1 MEVNKIQEELA
12 RLIELVDGWAG
23 SHDVPGIE
31 RDLVLD
37 KLKKLYEAIR
47 FANFDEGDSS
57 ASASVAAQQS
67 VAEVAPV
74 SEISIDLDD
83 LLAEPVRD
91 SLPEPA
97 AMPEALGESA
107 GVSAAV
113 PESAPSVKPVS
124 ASAVT
129 EPEPEPV
136 LVVAS
141 APVAEPDPVL
151 ADESAPESVPVSE
164 SAPAAESIAVAVA
177 VSVTSGLSRQDAS
190 MEGQSDKASGTGHD
204 AAVRTG
210 REGLAGSSAGQV
222 VAPSSEADTESK
234 QKVVVSDSLFDLDD
248 LVIRHR
254 EKRRV
259 IMSLYETDGPQEAAA
274 SKIPVGIGQKPG
286 HAAAPQQ
293 QATAGKEQDDAAA
306 PQQQATAGKE
316 QDDAAAPQPETLLE
330 KMDEPKKSV
339 TSQIPEPQSETSESD
354 SVAAEISE
362 QADNAA
368 DADASVA
375 ASQKTGVAE
384 TTSTKTDAP
393 KYPFAAEPEPVLGE
407 VLGGDVHTL
416 ADTIAAPKDMAS
428 EIVRKERIT
437 DLKQAIGINDK
448 FLLLRD
454 LFGGDTERYERT
466 IDRLNEFDDL
476 DDCIIYI
483 SENYDWNPS
492 SDGVRF
498 LMELL
503 ERKLS

>member
-129 EPEPEPV
+129 EPMSEPMPVVAPASVPEPDPAPAVGTAPEPV
-136 LVVAS
+136 
-141 APVAEPDPVL
+141 PVS
-151 ADESAPESVPVSE
+151 ESVPAVQSVPVSE
-164 SAPAAESIAVAVA
+164 PAAVE
-177 VSVTSGLSRQDAS
+177 VSLSAAAGFSRQDVS
-190 MEGQSDKASGTGHD
+190 MEGRAGKAPGTGRD
-204 AAVRTG
+204 AAARIG
-210 REGLAGSSAGQV
+210 QEGLAGSSAGQV

-234 QKVVVSDSLFDLDD
+234 QKVVVSDSLFDLAD

-293 QATAGKEQDDAAA
+293 RATAGKEQDDAV
-306 PQQQATAGKE
+306 
-316 QDDAAAPQPETLLE
+316 APQPETLLD

-339 TSQIPEPQSETSESD
+339 TSQMPEPQSETSESD

-375 ASQKTGVAE
+375 ASQKTVVAE
-384 TTSTKTDAP
+384 TTSAKTDAP

>member
-129 EPEPEPV
+129 EPMSEPMPVVAPASVPEPDPAPAVGTAPEPV
-136 LVVAS
+136 
-141 APVAEPDPVL
+141 PVS
-151 ADESAPESVPVSE
+151 ESVPAVQSVPVSE
-164 SAPAAESIAVAVA
+164 PAAVE
-177 VSVTSGLSRQDAS
+177 VSLSAAAGLSRQDAS

-222 VAPSSEADTESK
+222 VAPSSEADAESK

-293 QATAGKEQDDAAA
+293 RATAGKEQDDAV
-306 PQQQATAGKE
+306 
-316 QDDAAAPQPETLLE
+316 APQPETLLD

>member
-91 SLPEPA
+91 FLPESA
-97 AMPEALGESA
+97 AMPEALDAPVGE
-107 GVSAAV
+107 SAAV
-113 PESAPSVKPVS
+113 PEPASSEKPVS
-124 ASAVT
+124 VSAVT
-129 EPEPEPV
+129 EPMSEPMPVVAPASVPEPDPAPAVGTAPEPV
-136 LVVAS
+136 
-141 APVAEPDPVL
+141 PVS
-151 ADESAPESVPVSE
+151 ESVPAVQSVPVSE
-164 SAPAAESIAVAVA
+164 PAAVE
-177 VSVTSGLSRQDAS
+177 VSLSAAAGFSRQDVS
-190 MEGQSDKASGTGHD
+190 MEGRAGKAPGTGRD
-204 AAVRTG
+204 AAARIG
-210 REGLAGSSAGQV
+210 QEGLAGSSAGQV
-222 VAPSSEADTESK
+222 VAPSSEADAESK

-274 SKIPVGIGQKPG
+274 SKIPVGTGQKPG
-286 HAAAPQQ
+286 H
-293 QATAGKEQDDAAA
+293 
-306 PQQQATAGKE
+306 
-316 QDDAAAPQPETLLE
+316 AAAPQPETLLE

-368 DADASVA
+368 DADASGA
-375 ASQKTGVAE
+375 ASQKTVVAE
-384 TTSTKTDAP
+384 TTSAKTDAP
-393 KYPFAAEPEPVLGE
+393 KYPFAAELEPVLGE

>member
-12 RLIELVDGWAG
+12 RLTELVDGWAG

-91 SLPEPA
+91 SLSEPA

-141 APVAEPDPVL
+141 APVAEPDPAPAVGT
-151 ADESAPESVPVSE
+151 APEPVPVSESVPAVQSVPVSE
-164 SAPAAESIAVAVA
+164 PAAVE
-177 VSVTSGLSRQDAS
+177 VSLSAAAGFSRQDVS
-190 MEGQSDKASGTGHD
+190 MEGRAGKAPGTGRD
-204 AAVRTG
+204 AAARIG
-210 REGLAGSSAGQV
+210 QEGLAGSSAGQV

-293 QATAGKEQDDAAA
+293 RATAGKEQDDAV
-306 PQQQATAGKE
+306 
-316 QDDAAAPQPETLLE
+316 APQPETLLD

-339 TSQIPEPQSETSESD
+339 TSQMPEPQSETSESD

-375 ASQKTGVAE
+375 ASQKTVVAE
-384 TTSTKTDAP
+384 TTSAKTDAP

>member
-12 RLIELVDGWAG
+12 RLTELVDGWAG

-57 ASASVAAQQS
+57 ASASVAVQQS
-67 VAEVAPV
+67 GAETAPV

-91 SLPEPA
+91 FLPESA
-97 AMPEALGESA
+97 AMPEALDAPVGE
-107 GVSAAV
+107 SAAV
-113 PESAPSVKPVS
+113 PEPASSEKPVS
-124 ASAVT
+124 VSAVT
-129 EPEPEPV
+129 EPMSEPMPVVAPASVPEPDPAPAVGTAPEPV
-136 LVVAS
+136 
-141 APVAEPDPVL
+141 PVS
-151 ADESAPESVPVSE
+151 ESVPAVQSVPVSE
-164 SAPAAESIAVAVA
+164 PAAVE
-177 VSVTSGLSRQDAS
+177 VSLSAAAGLSRQDVS
-190 MEGQSDKASGTGHD
+190 MEGRAGKAPGTGRD
-204 AAVRTG
+204 AAARIG
-210 REGLAGSSAGQV
+210 QEGLAGSSAGQV
-222 VAPSSEADTESK
+222 VAPSSEANTESK

-293 QATAGKEQDDAAA
+293 RATAGKEQDDAVA
-306 PQQQATAGKE
+306 PQQ
-316 QDDAAAPQPETLLE
+316 ETLLD

-339 TSQIPEPQSETSESD
+339 TSQIPEPQSETSKSG

-375 ASQKTGVAE
+375 ASQKTVVAE
-384 TTSTKTDAP
+384 TTSAKTDAP

-454 LFGGDTERYERT
+454 LFGGDAERYERT
-466 IDRLNEFDDL
+466 IDRLNAFDDL

>member
-129 EPEPEPV
+129 EPMSEPMPVVAPASVPEPDPAPAVGTAPEPV
-136 LVVAS
+136 
-141 APVAEPDPVL
+141 PVS
-151 ADESAPESVPVSE
+151 ESVPAVQSVPVSE
-164 SAPAAESIAVAVA
+164 PAAVE
-177 VSVTSGLSRQDAS
+177 VSLSAAAGFSRQDVS
-190 MEGQSDKASGTGHD
+190 MEGRAGKAPGTGRD
-204 AAVRTG
+204 AAARIG
-210 REGLAGSSAGQV
+210 QEGLAGSSAGQV

-293 QATAGKEQDDAAA
+293 RATAGKEQDDAV
-306 PQQQATAGKE
+306 
-316 QDDAAAPQPETLLE
+316 APQPETLLD

-339 TSQIPEPQSETSESD
+339 TSQMPEPQSETSESD
-354 SVAAEISE
+354 SVAAEISK

-375 ASQKTGVAE
+375 ASQKTVVAE
-384 TTSTKTDAP
+384 TTSAKTDAP

>member
-91 SLPEPA
+91 FLPESA
-97 AMPEALGESA
+97 AMPEALDAPVGE
-107 GVSAAV
+107 SAAV
-113 PESAPSVKPVS
+113 PEPASSEKPVS
-124 ASAVT
+124 VSAVT
-129 EPEPEPV
+129 EPMSEPMPVVAPASVPEPDPAPAVGTAPEPV
-136 LVVAS
+136 
-141 APVAEPDPVL
+141 PVS
-151 ADESAPESVPVSE
+151 ESVPAVQSVPVSE
-164 SAPAAESIAVAVA
+164 PAAVE
-177 VSVTSGLSRQDAS
+177 VSLSAAAGFSRQDVS
-190 MEGQSDKASGTGHD
+190 MEGRAGKAQGTGRD
-204 AAVRTG
+204 AAARIG
-210 REGLAGSSAGQV
+210 QEGLAGSSAGQV

-293 QATAGKEQDDAAA
+293 RATAGKEQDDAV
-306 PQQQATAGKE
+306 
-316 QDDAAAPQPETLLE
+316 APQPETLLD

-339 TSQIPEPQSETSESD
+339 TSQMPEPQSETSESD

-375 ASQKTGVAE
+375 ASQKTVVAE
-384 TTSTKTDAP
+384 TTSAKTDAP

>member
-129 EPEPEPV
+129 EPMSEPMPVVAPASVPEPDPAPAVGTAPEPV
-136 LVVAS
+136 
-141 APVAEPDPVL
+141 PVS
-151 ADESAPESVPVSE
+151 ESVPAVQSVPVSE
-164 SAPAAESIAVAVA
+164 PAAVE
-177 VSVTSGLSRQDAS
+177 VSLSAAAGFSRQDVS
-190 MEGQSDKASGTGHD
+190 MEGRAGKAPGTGRD
-204 AAVRTG
+204 AAARIG
-210 REGLAGSSAGQV
+210 QEGLAGSSAGQV

-293 QATAGKEQDDAAA
+293 RATAGKEQDDAV
-306 PQQQATAGKE
+306 
-316 QDDAAAPQPETLLE
+316 APQPETLLD

-339 TSQIPEPQSETSESD
+339 TSQMPEPQSETSESD

-375 ASQKTGVAE
+375 ASQKTVVAE
-384 TTSTKTDAP
+384 TTSAKTDAP

-476 DDCIIYI
+476 DDCIISI

>member
-91 SLPEPA
+91 FLPESA
-97 AMPEALGESA
+97 AMPEALDAPVGE
-107 GVSAAV
+107 SAAV
-113 PESAPSVKPVS
+113 PEPASSEKPVS
-124 ASAVT
+124 VSAVT
-129 EPEPEPV
+129 EPMSEPMPVVAPASVPEPDPAPAVGTAPEPV
-136 LVVAS
+136 
-141 APVAEPDPVL
+141 PVS
-151 ADESAPESVPVSE
+151 ESVPAVQSVPVSE
-164 SAPAAESIAVAVA
+164 PAAVE
-177 VSVTSGLSRQDAS
+177 VSLSAAAGFSRQDVS
-190 MEGQSDKASGTGHD
+190 MEGRAGKAPGTGRD
-204 AAVRTG
+204 AAARIG
-210 REGLAGSSAGQV
+210 QEGLAGSSAGQV

-293 QATAGKEQDDAAA
+293 RATAGKEQDDAV
-306 PQQQATAGKE
+306 
-316 QDDAAAPQPETLLE
+316 APQPETLLD

-339 TSQIPEPQSETSESD
+339 TSQMPEPQSETSESD

-375 ASQKTGVAE
+375 ASQKTVVAE
-384 TTSTKTDAP
+384 TTSAKTDAP

-454 LFGGDTERYERT
+454 LFGGDAERYERT
-466 IDRLNEFDDL
+466 IDRLNAFDDL

>member
-91 SLPEPA
+91 FLPEPA

-113 PESAPSVKPVS
+113 PESASSEKPVS
-124 ASAVT
+124 VSAVT
-129 EPEPEPV
+129 EPMSEPMPVVAPASVPEPDPAPAVGTAPEPV
-136 LVVAS
+136 
-141 APVAEPDPVL
+141 PVS
-151 ADESAPESVPVSE
+151 ESVPAVQSVPVSE
-164 SAPAAESIAVAVA
+164 PAAVE
-177 VSVTSGLSRQDAS
+177 VSLSAAAGFSRQDVS
-190 MEGQSDKASGTGHD
+190 MEGRAGKAPGTGRD
-204 AAVRTG
+204 AAARIG
-210 REGLAGSSAGQV
+210 QEGLAGSSAGQV

-293 QATAGKEQDDAAA
+293 RATAGKEQDDAV
-306 PQQQATAGKE
+306 
-316 QDDAAAPQPETLLE
+316 APQPETLLE

>member
-129 EPEPEPV
+129 EPMSEPMPVVAPASVPEPDPAPAVGTAPEPV
-136 LVVAS
+136 
-141 APVAEPDPVL
+141 PVS
-151 ADESAPESVPVSE
+151 ESVPAVQSVPVSE
-164 SAPAAESIAVAVA
+164 PAAVE
-177 VSVTSGLSRQDAS
+177 VSLSAAAGFSRQDVS
-190 MEGQSDKASGTGHD
+190 MEGRAGKAPGTGRD
-204 AAVRTG
+204 AAARIG
-210 REGLAGSSAGQV
+210 QEGLAGSSAGQV

-293 QATAGKEQDDAAA
+293 RATAGKEQDDAV
-306 PQQQATAGKE
+306 
-316 QDDAAAPQPETLLE
+316 APQPETLLD

-339 TSQIPEPQSETSESD
+339 TSQMPEPQSETSESD

-375 ASQKTGVAE
+375 ASQKTVVAE
-384 TTSTKTDAP
+384 TTSAKTDAP

>member
-91 SLPEPA
+91 FLPESA
-97 AMPEALGESA
+97 AMPEALDAPVGE
-107 GVSAAV
+107 SAAV

-222 VAPSSEADTESK
+222 VAPSSEADAESK

-274 SKIPVGIGQKPG
+274 SKIPVGTGQKPG

-293 QATAGKEQDDAAA
+293 QATAGKKQDDAVA
-306 PQQQATAGKE
+306 PQL
-316 QDDAAAPQPETLLE
+316 ETLLD

-339 TSQIPEPQSETSESD
+339 TSQMPEPQSETSESG

-384 TTSTKTDAP
+384 TTSAKTDAP

-498 LMELL
+498 LIELL

>member
-129 EPEPEPV
+129 EPMSEPMPVVAPASVPEPDPAPAVGTAPEPV
-136 LVVAS
+136 
-141 APVAEPDPVL
+141 PVS
-151 ADESAPESVPVSE
+151 ESVPAVQSVPVSE
-164 SAPAAESIAVAVA
+164 PAAVE
-177 VSVTSGLSRQDAS
+177 VSLSAAAGFSRQDVS
-190 MEGQSDKASGTGHD
+190 MEGRAGKAPGTGRD
-204 AAVRTG
+204 AAARIG
-210 REGLAGSSAGQV
+210 QEGLAGSSAGQV

-234 QKVVVSDSLFDLDD
+234 QKVVVSDSLFDLDA

-293 QATAGKEQDDAAA
+293 RATAGKEQDDAV
-306 PQQQATAGKE
+306 
-316 QDDAAAPQPETLLE
+316 APQPETLLD

-339 TSQIPEPQSETSESD
+339 TSQMPEPQSETSESD

-375 ASQKTGVAE
+375 ASQKTVVAE
-384 TTSTKTDAP
+384 TTSAKTDAP

>member
-67 VAEVAPV
+67 GAETAPV

-91 SLPEPA
+91 FLPESA
-97 AMPEALGESA
+97 AMPEALDAPVGESA
-107 GVSAAV
+107 AVLEPASSEKSVSV
-113 PESAPSVKPVS
+113 
-124 ASAVT
+124 SAVT
-129 EPEPEPV
+129 EPMSEPMPVVAPASVPEPDSAPAVGTAPEPV
-136 LVVAS
+136 
-141 APVAEPDPVL
+141 PVS
-151 ADESAPESVPVSE
+151 ESVPAVQSVPVSE
-164 SAPAAESIAVAVA
+164 PAAVE
-177 VSVTSGLSRQDAS
+177 VSLSAAAGLSRQDVS
-190 MEGQSDKASGTGHD
+190 MEGRAGKAPGTGRD
-204 AAVRTG
+204 AAARIG
-210 REGLAGSSAGQV
+210 QEGLAGSSAGQV
-222 VAPSSEADTESK
+222 VVPSSEADTESK

-293 QATAGKEQDDAAA
+293 RATAGKEQDDAVA
-306 PQQQATAGKE
+306 PQL
-316 QDDAAAPQPETLLE
+316 ETLLE

-339 TSQIPEPQSETSESD
+339 TSQIPEPQSETSKSD
-354 SVAAEISE
+354 SVAVEISE

-375 ASQKTGVAE
+375 ASQKTVVAE
-384 TTSTKTDAP
+384 TTSTKIDAL

>member
-1 MEVNKIQEELA
+1 M
-12 RLIELVDGWAG
+12 AG
-23 SHDVPGIE
+23 RVRTMSPASSG
-31 RDLVLD
+31 DLVLD

-129 EPEPEPV
+129 EPMSEPMPVVAPASVPEPDPAPAVGTAPEPV
-136 LVVAS
+136 
-141 APVAEPDPVL
+141 PVS
-151 ADESAPESVPVSE
+151 ESVPAVQSVPVSE
-164 SAPAAESIAVAVA
+164 PAAVE
-177 VSVTSGLSRQDAS
+177 VSLSAAAGFSRQDVS
-190 MEGQSDKASGTGHD
+190 MEGRAGKAPGTGRD
-204 AAVRTG
+204 AAARIG
-210 REGLAGSSAGQV
+210 QEGLAGSSAGQV

-293 QATAGKEQDDAAA
+293 RATAGKEQDDAV
-306 PQQQATAGKE
+306 
-316 QDDAAAPQPETLLE
+316 APQPETLLD

-339 TSQIPEPQSETSESD
+339 TSQMPEPQSETSESD

-375 ASQKTGVAE
+375 ASQKTVVAE
-384 TTSTKTDAP
+384 TTSAKTDAP

>member
-12 RLIELVDGWAG
+12 RLTELVDGWAG

-91 SLPEPA
+91 FLPEPA
-97 AMPEALGESA
+97 AMPEALDAPVGE
-107 GVSAAV
+107 SAAV
-113 PESAPSVKPVS
+113 PEPASSEKPVS
-124 ASAVT
+124 VSAVT
-129 EPEPEPV
+129 EPMSEPMPVVAPASVPEPDPAPAVGTVPEPV
-136 LVVAS
+136 
-141 APVAEPDPVL
+141 PVS
-151 ADESAPESVPVSE
+151 ESVPAVQSVPVSE
-164 SAPAAESIAVAVA
+164 PAAVE
-177 VSVTSGLSRQDAS
+177 VSLSAAAGLSRQDVS
-190 MEGQSDKASGTGHD
+190 MEGRAGKAPGTGRD
-204 AAVRTG
+204 AAARIG
-210 REGLAGSSAGQV
+210 QEGLAGSSAGQV
-222 VAPSSEADTESK
+222 VAPSSEANTESK

-293 QATAGKEQDDAAA
+293 RATAGKEQDDAAA
-306 PQQQATAGKE
+306 PQQ
-316 QDDAAAPQPETLLE
+316 ETLLD

-339 TSQIPEPQSETSESD
+339 TSQIPEPQSETSKSG

>member
-91 SLPEPA
+91 FLPESA
-97 AMPEALGESA
+97 AMPEALDAPVGE
-107 GVSAAV
+107 SAAV

-222 VAPSSEADTESK
+222 VAPSSEADAESK

-274 SKIPVGIGQKPG
+274 SKIPVGTGQKPG
-286 HAAAPQQ
+286 H
-293 QATAGKEQDDAAA
+293 AAA

-393 KYPFAAEPEPVLGE
+393 KYPFAAGA
-407 VLGGDVHTL
+407 GAG
-416 ADTIAAPKDMAS
+416 
-428 EIVRKERIT
+428 R
-437 DLKQAIGINDK
+437 
-448 FLLLRD
+448 
-454 LFGGDTERYERT
+454 
-466 IDRLNEFDDL
+466 
-476 DDCIIYI
+476 
-483 SENYDWNPS
+483 
-492 SDGVRF
+492 GVGR
-498 LMELL
+498 
-503 ERKLS
+503 

>member
-91 SLPEPA
+91 FLPESA
-97 AMPEALGESA
+97 AMPEALDAPVGE
-107 GVSAAV
+107 SAAV
-113 PESAPSVKPVS
+113 PEPASSEKPVS
-124 ASAVT
+124 VSAVT
-129 EPEPEPV
+129 EPMSEPMPVVAPASVPEPDPAPAVGTAPEPV
-136 LVVAS
+136 
-141 APVAEPDPVL
+141 PVS
-151 ADESAPESVPVSE
+151 ESVPAVQSVPVSE
-164 SAPAAESIAVAVA
+164 PAAVE
-177 VSVTSGLSRQDAS
+177 VSLSAAAGFSRQDVS
-190 MEGQSDKASGTGHD
+190 MEGRAGKAPGTGRD
-204 AAVRTG
+204 AAARIG
-210 REGLAGSSAGQV
+210 QEGLAGSSAGQV

-293 QATAGKEQDDAAA
+293 QATAGK
-306 PQQQATAGKE
+306 K

-339 TSQIPEPQSETSESD
+339 TSQMPEPQSETSESD

-384 TTSTKTDAP
+384 TTSAKTDAP

-498 LMELL
+498 LIELL

>member
-141 APVAEPDPVL
+141 APVPEPDPAPAVGT
-151 ADESAPESVPVSE
+151 APEPVPVSESVPAVQSVPVSE
-164 SAPAAESIAVAVA
+164 PAAVE
-177 VSVTSGLSRQDAS
+177 VSLSAAAGFSRQDVS
-190 MEGQSDKASGTGHD
+190 MEGRAGKAPGTGRD
-204 AAVRTG
+204 AAARIG
-210 REGLAGSSAGQV
+210 QEGLAGSSAGQV
-222 VAPSSEADTESK
+222 VAPSSEADAESK

-274 SKIPVGIGQKPG
+274 SKIPVGTGQKPG
-286 HAAAPQQ
+286 H
-293 QATAGKEQDDAAA
+293 AAA

>member
-91 SLPEPA
+91 FLPESA
-97 AMPEALGESA
+97 AMPEALDAPVGE
-107 GVSAAV
+107 SAAV
-113 PESAPSVKPVS
+113 PEPASSEKPVS
-124 ASAVT
+124 VSAVT
-129 EPEPEPV
+129 EPMSEPMPVVAPASVPEPDPASAVGTAPEPV
-136 LVVAS
+136 
-141 APVAEPDPVL
+141 PVS
-151 ADESAPESVPVSE
+151 ESVPAVQSVPVSE
-164 SAPAAESIAVAVA
+164 PAAVE
-177 VSVTSGLSRQDAS
+177 VSLSAAAGLSRQDVS
-190 MEGQSDKASGTGHD
+190 MEGRAGKAPGTGRD
-204 AAVRTG
+204 AAARIG
-210 REGLAGSSAGQV
+210 QEGLAGSSAGQV
-222 VAPSSEADTESK
+222 VVPSSEADTESK

-286 HAAAPQQ
+286 HAAVPQQ
-293 QATAGKEQDDAAA
+293 RATAGKEQDDAV
-306 PQQQATAGKE
+306 
-316 QDDAAAPQPETLLE
+316 APQPETLLD

-339 TSQIPEPQSETSESD
+339 TSQIPASQSETSKSG

-375 ASQKTGVAE
+375 ASQKTVVAE
-384 TTSTKTDAP
+384 TTSAKTDAP

-454 LFGGDTERYERT
+454 LFGGDAERYERT
-466 IDRLNEFDDL
+466 IDRLNAFDDL

>member
-91 SLPEPA
+91 FLPESA
-97 AMPEALGESA
+97 AMPEALDAPVGE
-107 GVSAAV
+107 SAAV
-113 PESAPSVKPVS
+113 PEPASSEKPVS
-124 ASAVT
+124 VSAVT
-129 EPEPEPV
+129 EPMSEPMP
-136 LVVAS
+136 VVAPAS
-141 APVAEPDPVL
+141 VPEPDPAPAVGT
-151 ADESAPESVPVSE
+151 APESVPVSE
-164 SAPAAESIAVAVA
+164 SVPAVQSVPVSEPAAVE
-177 VSVTSGLSRQDAS
+177 VSLSAAAGFSRQDVS
-190 MEGQSDKASGTGHD
+190 MEGRAGKAPGTGRD
-204 AAVRTG
+204 AAARIG
-210 REGLAGSSAGQV
+210 QEGLAGSSAGQV
-222 VAPSSEADTESK
+222 VVPSSEADTESK

-293 QATAGKEQDDAAA
+293 RATAGKEQDDAV
-306 PQQQATAGKE
+306 
-316 QDDAAAPQPETLLE
+316 APQPETLLD

-339 TSQIPEPQSETSESD
+339 TSQIPEPQSETSKSG

-375 ASQKTGVAE
+375 ASQKTVVAE
-384 TTSTKTDAP
+384 TTSAKTDAP

-454 LFGGDTERYERT
+454 LFGGDAERYERT
-466 IDRLNEFDDL
+466 IDRLNAFDDL

>member
-91 SLPEPA
+91 FLPESA
-97 AMPEALGESA
+97 AMPEALDAPVGE
-107 GVSAAV
+107 SAAV
-113 PESAPSVKPVS
+113 PEPASSEKPVS
-124 ASAVT
+124 VSVVT
-129 EPEPEPV
+129 EPMSEPMP
-136 LVVAS
+136 VVAPAS
-141 APVAEPDPVL
+141 VPEPDPAPAVGT
-151 ADESAPESVPVSE
+151 APESVPVSE
-164 SAPAAESIAVAVA
+164 SVPAVQSVPVSEPAAVE
-177 VSVTSGLSRQDAS
+177 VSLSAAAGFSRQDVS
-190 MEGQSDKASGTGHD
+190 MEGRAGKAPGTGRD
-204 AAVRTG
+204 AAARIG
-210 REGLAGSSAGQV
+210 QEGLAGSSAGQV
-222 VAPSSEADTESK
+222 VVPSSEADTESK

-293 QATAGKEQDDAAA
+293 RATAGKEQDDAV
-306 PQQQATAGKE
+306 
-316 QDDAAAPQPETLLE
+316 APQPETLLD

-339 TSQIPEPQSETSESD
+339 TSQIPEPQSETSKSG

-375 ASQKTGVAE
+375 ASQKTVVAE
-384 TTSTKTDAP
+384 TTSAKTDAP

-454 LFGGDTERYERT
+454 LFGGDAERYERT
-466 IDRLNEFDDL
+466 IDRLNAFDDL

>member
-91 SLPEPA
+91 FLPESA
-97 AMPEALGESA
+97 AMPEALDAPVGE
-107 GVSAAV
+107 SAAV
-113 PESAPSVKPVS
+113 PEPASSEKPVS
-124 ASAVT
+124 VSAVT
-129 EPEPEPV
+129 EPMSEPMPVVAPASVPEPDPAPAVGTAPEPV
-136 LVVAS
+136 
-141 APVAEPDPVL
+141 PVS
-151 ADESAPESVPVSE
+151 ESVPAVQSVPVSE
-164 SAPAAESIAVAVA
+164 PAAVE
-177 VSVTSGLSRQDAS
+177 VSLSAAAGFSRQGVLMGGWA
-190 MEGQSDKASGTGHD
+190 GKAPGTGRD
-204 AAVRTG
+204 AAARIG
-210 REGLAGSSAGQV
+210 QEGLAGSSAGQV

-286 HAAAPQQ
+286 H
-293 QATAGKEQDDAAA
+293 AAA

>member
-67 VAEVAPV
+67 GAETAPV

-91 SLPEPA
+91 FLPESA
-97 AMPEALGESA
+97 AMPEALDAPVGE
-107 GVSAAV
+107 SAAV
-113 PESAPSVKPVS
+113 PEPASSEKPVS
-124 ASAVT
+124 VSAVT
-129 EPEPEPV
+129 EPMSEPMPVVAPASVPEPDPASAVGTAPEPV
-136 LVVAS
+136 
-141 APVAEPDPVL
+141 PVS
-151 ADESAPESVPVSE
+151 ESVPAVQSVPVSE
-164 SAPAAESIAVAVA
+164 PAAVE
-177 VSVTSGLSRQDAS
+177 VSLSAAAGLSRQDVS
-190 MEGQSDKASGTGHD
+190 MEGRAGKAPGTGRD
-204 AAVRTG
+204 AAARIG
-210 REGLAGSSAGQV
+210 QEGLAGSSAGQV
-222 VAPSSEADTESK
+222 VVPSSEADTESK

-286 HAAAPQQ
+286 HAAVPQQ
-293 QATAGKEQDDAAA
+293 RATAGKEQDDAV
-306 PQQQATAGKE
+306 
-316 QDDAAAPQPETLLE
+316 APQPETLLD

-339 TSQIPEPQSETSESD
+339 TSQIPALQSETSKSG

-375 ASQKTGVAE
+375 ASQKTVVAE
-384 TTSTKTDAP
+384 TTSAKTDAP

-454 LFGGDTERYERT
+454 LFGGDAERYERT

>member
-141 APVAEPDPVL
+141 APVAEPDPVP
-151 ADESAPESVPVSE
+151 AVGTAPEPVPVSESVPAVQSVPVSE
-164 SAPAAESIAVAVA
+164 PAAVE
-177 VSVTSGLSRQDAS
+177 VSLSAAAGFSRQDVS
-190 MEGQSDKASGTGHD
+190 MEGRAGKAPGTGRD
-204 AAVRTG
+204 AAARIG
-210 REGLAGSSAGQV
+210 QEGLAGSSAGQV
-222 VAPSSEADTESK
+222 VAPSSEADAESK

-274 SKIPVGIGQKPG
+274 SKIPVGTGQKPG

-306 PQQQATAGKE
+306 PQL
-316 QDDAAAPQPETLLE
+316 ETLLE

-339 TSQIPEPQSETSESD
+339 TSQMPEPQSETSESD

-375 ASQKTGVAE
+375 ASQKTVVAE
-384 TTSTKTDAP
+384 TTSAKTDAP

>member
-12 RLIELVDGWAG
+12 RLTELVDGWAG

-57 ASASVAAQQS
+57 ASASVAVQQS
-67 VAEVAPV
+67 GAETAPV

-91 SLPEPA
+91 FLPESA
-97 AMPEALGESA
+97 AMPEALDAPVGE
-107 GVSAAV
+107 SAAV
-113 PESAPSVKPVS
+113 PEPASSEKPVS
-124 ASAVT
+124 VSAVT
-129 EPEPEPV
+129 EPMSEPMPVVAPASVPEPDPAPAVGTAPEPV
-136 LVVAS
+136 
-141 APVAEPDPVL
+141 PVS
-151 ADESAPESVPVSE
+151 ESVPAVQSVPVSE
-164 SAPAAESIAVAVA
+164 PAAVE
-177 VSVTSGLSRQDAS
+177 VSLSAAAGFSRQDVS
-190 MEGQSDKASGTGHD
+190 MEGRAGKAPGTGRD
-204 AAVRTG
+204 AAARIG
-210 REGLAGSSAGQV
+210 QEGLAGSSAGQV

-293 QATAGKEQDDAAA
+293 RATAGKEQDDAV
-306 PQQQATAGKE
+306 
-316 QDDAAAPQPETLLE
+316 APQPETLLD

>member
-12 RLIELVDGWAG
+12 RLTELVDGWAG

-57 ASASVAAQQS
+57 ASASVAVQQS
-67 VAEVAPV
+67 GAETAPV

-91 SLPEPA
+91 FLPESA
-97 AMPEALGESA
+97 AMPEALDAPVGE
-107 GVSAAV
+107 SAAV
-113 PESAPSVKPVS
+113 PEPASSEKPVS
-124 ASAVT
+124 VSAVT
-129 EPEPEPV
+129 EPMSEPMPVVAPASVPEPDPAPAVGTAPEPV
-136 LVVAS
+136 
-141 APVAEPDPVL
+141 PVS
-151 ADESAPESVPVSE
+151 ESVPAVQSVPVSE
-164 SAPAAESIAVAVA
+164 PAAVE
-177 VSVTSGLSRQDAS
+177 VSLSAAAGFSRQDVS

-222 VAPSSEADTESK
+222 VAPSSEADAESK

-274 SKIPVGIGQKPG
+274 SKIPVGTGQKPG
-286 HAAAPQQ
+286 H
-293 QATAGKEQDDAAA
+293 AAA

>member
-12 RLIELVDGWAG
+12 RLTELVDGWAG

-91 SLPEPA
+91 TLPEPA
-97 AMPEALGESA
+97 AMPEALDAPVGE
-107 GVSAAV
+107 SAAV
-113 PESAPSVKPVS
+113 PEPASSEKPVS
-124 ASAVT
+124 VSVVT
-129 EPEPEPV
+129 EPMSEPMP
-136 LVVAS
+136 VVAPAS
-141 APVAEPDPVL
+141 VPEPDPAPAVGT
-151 ADESAPESVPVSE
+151 APESVPVSE
-164 SAPAAESIAVAVA
+164 SVPAVQSVPVSEPAAVE
-177 VSVTSGLSRQDAS
+177 VSLSAAAGFSRQDVS
-190 MEGQSDKASGTGHD
+190 MEGRAGKAPGTGRD
-204 AAVRTG
+204 AAARIG
-210 REGLAGSSAGQV
+210 QEGLAGSSAGQV
-222 VAPSSEADTESK
+222 VVPSSEADTESK

-293 QATAGKEQDDAAA
+293 RATAGKEQDDAV
-306 PQQQATAGKE
+306 
-316 QDDAAAPQPETLLE
+316 APQPETLLD

-339 TSQIPEPQSETSESD
+339 TSQIPEPQSETSKSG

-375 ASQKTGVAE
+375 ASQKTVVAE
-384 TTSTKTDAP
+384 TTSAKTDAP

-454 LFGGDTERYERT
+454 LFGGDAERYERT
-466 IDRLNEFDDL
+466 IDRLNAFDDL

>member
-129 EPEPEPV
+129 EPMSEPMPVVAPASVPEPDPAPAVGTAPEPV
-136 LVVAS
+136 
-141 APVAEPDPVL
+141 PVS
-151 ADESAPESVPVSE
+151 ESVPAVQSVPVSE
-164 SAPAAESIAVAVA
+164 PAAVE
-177 VSVTSGLSRQDAS
+177 VSLSAAAGFSRQDVS
-190 MEGQSDKASGTGHD
+190 MEGRAGKAPGTGRD
-204 AAVRTG
+204 AAARIG
-210 REGLAGSSAGQV
+210 QEGLAGSSAGQV

-293 QATAGKEQDDAAA
+293 RATAGKEQDDAV
-306 PQQQATAGKE
+306 
-316 QDDAAAPQPETLLE
+316 APQPETLLD

-339 TSQIPEPQSETSESD
+339 TSQMPEPQSETSESD

>member
-222 VAPSSEADTESK
+222 VAPSSEADAESK

-274 SKIPVGIGQKPG
+274 SKIPVGTGQKPG
-286 HAAAPQQ
+286 HAAVPQL
-293 QATAGKEQDDAAA
+293 
-306 PQQQATAGKE
+306 
-316 QDDAAAPQPETLLE
+316 ETLLE

-339 TSQIPEPQSETSESD
+339 TSQMPEPQSETSESD

-384 TTSTKTDAP
+384 TTSAKTDAP

-498 LMELL
+498 LIELL

>member
-129 EPEPEPV
+129 EPMSEPMPVVAPASVPEPDPAPAVGTAPEPV
-136 LVVAS
+136 
-141 APVAEPDPVL
+141 PVS
-151 ADESAPESVPVSE
+151 ESVPAVQSVPVSE
-164 SAPAAESIAVAVA
+164 PAAVE
-177 VSVTSGLSRQDAS
+177 VSLSAAAGFSRQDVS
-190 MEGQSDKASGTGHD
+190 MEGRAGKAPGTGRD
-204 AAVRTG
+204 AAARIG
-210 REGLAGSSAGQV
+210 QEGLAGSSAGQV

-293 QATAGKEQDDAAA
+293 RATAGKEQDDAV
-306 PQQQATAGKE
+306 
-316 QDDAAAPQPETLLE
+316 APQPETLLD

-339 TSQIPEPQSETSESD
+339 TSQMPEPQSETSESD

-375 ASQKTGVAE
+375 ASQKTVVAE
-384 TTSTKTDAP
+384 TTSAKTDAP

-498 LMELL
+498 LIELL

>member
-91 SLPEPA
+91 FLPESA
-97 AMPEALGESA
+97 AMPEALDAPVGESA
-107 GVSAAV
+107 AA
-113 PESAPSVKPVS
+113 PEPASSEKPVS
-124 ASAVT
+124 VSAVT
-129 EPEPEPV
+129 EPMSEPMPVVAPASVPEPDPAPAVGTAPEPV
-136 LVVAS
+136 
-141 APVAEPDPVL
+141 PVS
-151 ADESAPESVPVSE
+151 ESVPAVQSVPVSE
-164 SAPAAESIAVAVA
+164 PAAVE
-177 VSVTSGLSRQDAS
+177 VSLSAAAGFSRQDVS
-190 MEGQSDKASGTGHD
+190 MEGRAGKAPGTGRD
-204 AAVRTG
+204 AAARIG
-210 REGLAGSSAGQV
+210 QEGLAGSSAGQV

-293 QATAGKEQDDAAA
+293 RATAGKEQDDAV
-306 PQQQATAGKE
+306 
-316 QDDAAAPQPETLLE
+316 APQPETLLD

-339 TSQIPEPQSETSESD
+339 TSQMPEPQSETSESD

-375 ASQKTGVAE
+375 ASQKTVVAE
-384 TTSTKTDAP
+384 TTSAKTDAP

>member
-91 SLPEPA
+91 FLPESA
-97 AMPEALGESA
+97 AMPEALDAPVGE
-107 GVSAAV
+107 SAAV
-113 PESAPSVKPVS
+113 PEPASSEKPVS
-124 ASAVT
+124 VSAVT
-129 EPEPEPV
+129 EPMSEPMPVVAPASVPEPDPAPAVGTAPEPV
-136 LVVAS
+136 
-141 APVAEPDPVL
+141 PVS
-151 ADESAPESVPVSE
+151 ESVPAVQSVPVSE
-164 SAPAAESIAVAVA
+164 PAAVE
-177 VSVTSGLSRQDAS
+177 VSLSAAAGFSRQDVS
-190 MEGQSDKASGTGHD
+190 MEGRAGKAPGTGRD
-204 AAVRTG
+204 AAARIG
-210 REGLAGSSAGQV
+210 QEGHAGSSAGQV

-293 QATAGKEQDDAAA
+293 RATAGKEQDDAV
-306 PQQQATAGKE
+306 
-316 QDDAAAPQPETLLE
+316 APQPETLLD

-339 TSQIPEPQSETSESD
+339 TSQMPEPQSETSESD

-375 ASQKTGVAE
+375 ASQKTVVAE
-384 TTSTKTDAP
+384 TTSAKTDAP

>member
-129 EPEPEPV
+129 EPMSEPMPVVAPASVPEPDPAPAVGTAPEPV
-136 LVVAS
+136 
-141 APVAEPDPVL
+141 PVS
-151 ADESAPESVPVSE
+151 ESVPAVQSVPVSE
-164 SAPAAESIAVAVA
+164 PAAVE
-177 VSVTSGLSRQDAS
+177 VSLSAAAGFSRQDVS
-190 MEGQSDKASGTGHD
+190 MEGRAGKAPGTGHD

-222 VAPSSEADTESK
+222 VAPSSEADAESK

-274 SKIPVGIGQKPG
+274 SKIPVGTGQKPG
-286 HAAAPQQ
+286 H
-293 QATAGKEQDDAAA
+293 AAA

-384 TTSTKTDAP
+384 TTSAKTDAP

-498 LMELL
+498 LIELL

>member
-91 SLPEPA
+91 FLPESA
-97 AMPEALGESA
+97 AMPEALDAPVGE
-107 GVSAAV
+107 SAAV
-113 PESAPSVKPVS
+113 PEPASSEKPVS
-124 ASAVT
+124 VSAVT
-129 EPEPEPV
+129 EPMSEPMPVVAPASVPEPDPAPAVGTAPEPV
-136 LVVAS
+136 
-141 APVAEPDPVL
+141 PVS
-151 ADESAPESVPVSE
+151 ESVPAVQSVPVSE
-164 SAPAAESIAVAVA
+164 PAAVE
-177 VSVTSGLSRQDAS
+177 VSLSAAAGFSRQDAS

-222 VAPSSEADTESK
+222 VAPSSEADAESK

-274 SKIPVGIGQKPG
+274 SKIPVGTGQKPG
-286 HAAAPQQ
+286 HAAVPQQ
-293 QATAGKEQDDAAA
+293 QATAGKKQDDAAA
-306 PQQQATAGKE
+306 PQL
-316 QDDAAAPQPETLLE
+316 ETLLE

-339 TSQIPEPQSETSESD
+339 TSQMPEPQSETSESD

-384 TTSTKTDAP
+384 TTSAKTDAP

-498 LMELL
+498 LIELL

>member
-91 SLPEPA
+91 FLPESA
-97 AMPEALGESA
+97 AMPEALDAPVGE
-107 GVSAAV
+107 SAAV
-113 PESAPSVKPVS
+113 PEPASSEKPVS
-124 ASAVT
+124 VSAVT
-129 EPEPEPV
+129 EPMSEPMPVVAPASVPEPDPAPAVGTAPEPV
-136 LVVAS
+136 
-141 APVAEPDPVL
+141 PVS
-151 ADESAPESVPVSE
+151 ESVPAVQSVPVSE
-164 SAPAAESIAVAVA
+164 PAAVE
-177 VSVTSGLSRQDAS
+177 VSLSAAAGFSRQDVS
-190 MEGQSDKASGTGHD
+190 MEGRAGKAPGTGRD
-204 AAVRTG
+204 AAARIG
-210 REGLAGSSAGQV
+210 QEGLAGSSAGQV

-293 QATAGKEQDDAAA
+293 RATAGKEQDDAV
-306 PQQQATAGKE
+306 
-316 QDDAAAPQPETLLE
+316 APQPETLLD

-339 TSQIPEPQSETSESD
+339 TSQMPEPQSETSESG

-375 ASQKTGVAE
+375 ASQKTVVAE
-384 TTSTKTDAP
+384 TTSAKTDAP